1 MRTLDPRVK
10 TLWRLE
16 GVVGSFTSAL
26 PVYLLLGWAVSTGF
40 GYGAAAVAV
49 IAAWFAFVLRALL
62 WPSLQHRYFRY
73 EITEQSLVVEEGVV
87 WRRTICVPRARIQH
101 VDTRQ
106 GFWERLLHLSRV
118 IVYTGAGLSSDAS
131 LPGLD
136 TDEAIRVRDEL
147 AQARRGQDDGV

>member
-1 MRTLDPRVK
+1 VRSLDPRVK

-16 GVVGSFTSAL
+16 GLIGTVTSAVPL
-26 PVYLLLGWAVSTGF
+26 YALLGWAVSTRF
-40 GYGAAAVAV
+40 GYAAAGASILGLWLIFVA
-49 IAAWFAFVLRALL
+49 RALL
-62 WPSLQHRYFRY
+62 WPGLQHRYFRY
-73 EITEQSLVVEEGVV
+73 EITDESLVVEEGVV
-87 WRRTICVPRARIQH
+87 WRRTISVPRARIQH

-106 GFWERLLHLSRV
+106 GFWERAFHLSRV